1 MGGLPVDRRVVRA
14 IDAQRHLF
22 EDLGCVVEDAC
33 PDFRNA
39 HEVFM
44 ALRAYAFESKLG
56 AVMDQHPGVLKDT
69 IVWNIEEGRKLS
81 AMQLAHAGKMRTALF
96 QRMHRFMQTY
106 DFIVLPVN
114 QVPPFPIEQQY
125 ITEIDG
131 VQMDSY
137 IEWMRSCYLITA
149 TGHPAIS
156 LPCGFT
162 DDGLPVGMQIVGRHQ
177 GEFALLQIAHAFEQV
192 NGTGLRRPGI

>member
-1 MGGLPVDRRVVRA
+1 
-14 IDAQRHLF
+14 
-22 EDLGCVVEDAC
+22 
-33 PDFRNA
+33 
-39 HEVFM
+39 M
-44 ALRAYAFESKLG
+44 ALRAFAFESRLG

-69 IVWNIEEGRKLS
+69 VVWNIEQGRKLS
-81 AMQLAHAGKMRTALF
+81 ASQIARAQKLRTALF
-96 QRMHRFMQTY
+96 QRMHKFMQTY

-131 VQMDSY
+131 VKMESY

-149 TGHPAIS
+149 TTHPAVS
-156 LPCGFT
+156 LPCAFT

-177 GEFALLQIAHAFEQV
+177 GELALLQMAYAVEQRV
-192 NGTGLRRPGI
+192 GVAGRRPLL